1 MVPAEV
7 LFSIDLRHP
16 DNAVVDHIDAQI
28 HGAVEHERGPCDAE
42 VRQIQHNPSLTFPE
56 PMRAAIRDAA
66 AALGIPHQDLAS
78 AAGHDARQLH
88 AVCPAAMIFVP
99 CRDGISHNPAE
110 ACKPADLEAGARV
123 LADVVWSLARA

>member
-66 AALGIPHQDLAS
+66 AALGIPHQDLTS

-110 ACKPADLEAGARV
+110 ACKPADLEACARV
-123 LADVVWSLARA
+123 LADVVWSLAWA